1 MMWLTVRRPAWRH
14 PDLDRFPPGPHEG
27 NAMPGTARLLVV
39 DDEPSLQ
46 DIVATSMRF
55 LGYQVSTASTG
66 REAVRV
72 AVAERPDLL
81 ILDVMLPDF
90 DGIEVMKRIR
100 NAGLDSGVVFLSA
113 RDTPADKVA
122 GLTAGGDDYVTKPF
136 GLEELAARVSAV
148 LRRIRPDDAAAPVLR
163 VADLELDEETYEVR
177 RAGRLIDL
185 APTEYKLLRHL
196 MVNANVVLSRAQL
209 LDAVWGTDFYG
220 DDSVVATYISY
231 LRRKID
237 AGSTEPLLYTHRG
250 FGYVLR
256 GTRQ

>member
-1 MMWLTVRRPAWRH
+1 M
-14 PDLDRFPPGPHEG
+14 
-27 NAMPGTARLLVV
+27 TAQSKLLVV

-55 LGYQVSTASTG
+55 LGYDVSVASTG
-66 REAVRV
+66 REAVRT
-72 AVAERPDLL
+72 ATEQRPDLI
-81 ILDVMLPDF
+81 ILDIMLPDF
-90 DGIEVMKRIR
+90 DGLEVMRR
-100 NAGLDSGVVFLSA
+100 VRTAGIDAGVVFLSA
-113 RDTPADKVA
+113 RDTPADKIA

-148 LRRIRPDDAAAPVLR
+148 LRRVRPDIAADGVLK
-163 VADLELDEETYEVR
+163 VADLELDPDTYQVTRSGVPIE
-177 RAGRLIDL
+177 L
-185 APTEYKLLRHL
+185 APTEYKMLRHL
-196 MVNANVVLSRAQL
+196 MINANVVLSRQQL

-237 AGSTEPLLYTHRG
+237 ATGEPLIHTHRG

-256 GTRQ
+256 VPRR

>member
-1 MMWLTVRRPAWRH
+1 MA
-14 PDLDRFPPGPHEG
+14 
-27 NAMPGTARLLVV
+27 GTASGATRLLVV

-55 LGYQVSTASTG
+55 LGYQVNTASTG
-66 REAVRV
+66 REAVR
-72 AVAERPDLL
+72 AAIAEHPDLL

-90 DGIEVMKRIR
+90 DGIEVMRRIR
-100 NAGLDSGVVFLSA
+100 DAGLDSGVVFLSA
-113 RDTPADKVA
+113 RDTPADKIA

-148 LRRIRPDDAAAPVLR
+148 LRRVRPGSADESVMR
-163 VADLELDEETYEVR
+163 VSDLELNEDTYEVK
-177 RAGRLIDL
+177 RAGRVIEL

-196 MVNANVVLSRAQL
+196 MVNANVVLSRSQL

-237 AGSTEPLLYTHRG
+237 AGAAEPLLFTHRG

-256 GTRQ
+256 GIRQ

>member
-1 MMWLTVRRPAWRH
+1 MTTR
-14 PDLDRFPPGPHEG
+14 
-27 NAMPGTARLLVV
+27 ARLLVV

-55 LGYQVSTASTG
+55 LGYEVSVASTG

-72 AVAERPDLL
+72 ATEIRPDLI
-81 ILDVMLPDF
+81 ILDIMLPDF
-90 DGIEVMKRIR
+90 DGLEVMRR
-100 NAGLDSGVVFLSA
+100 LRTSGLDSGVVFLSA
-113 RDTPADKVA
+113 RDAPADKVA

-148 LRRIRPDDAAAPVLR
+148 LRRVRPDQSSDGVLK
-163 VADLELDEETYEVR
+163 VADLELDPETYQVSRE
-177 RAGRLIDL
+177 GEPIEL
-185 APTEYKLLRHL
+185 APTEYKMLRHL
-196 MVNANVVLSRAQL
+196 MINANMVLSRQQL

-231 LRRKID
+231 LRRKVD
-237 AGSTEPLLYTHRG
+237 TPGRQPLIQTHRG

-256 GTRQ
+256 VPRLSSGTATQ

>member
-1 MMWLTVRRPAWRH
+1 MTAQ
-14 PDLDRFPPGPHEG
+14 
-27 NAMPGTARLLVV
+27 ARLLVV

-55 LGYQVSTASTG
+55 LGYEVTVAASG
-66 REAVRV
+66 REAVRS
-72 AVAERPDLL
+72 AVETHPDLI

-90 DGIEVMKRIR
+90 DGLEVMKRVR
-100 NAGLDSGVVFLSA
+100 SAGVDAGVVFLSA
-113 RDTPADKVA
+113 RDTPADKIA

-148 LRRIRPDDAAAPVLR
+148 LRRVRPPMDGEGTLQ
-163 VADLELDEETYEVR
+163 VADLMLDPETYEVT
-177 RAGRLIDL
+177 RAGVAIDL
-185 APTEYKLLRHL
+185 APTEYKMLRHL
-196 MVNANVVLSRAQL
+196 MLNANIVLSRQQL
-209 LDAVWGTDFYG
+209 LDAVWGPDFYG

-237 AGSTEPLLYTHRG
+237 NLTPDADALIHTHRG

-256 GTRQ
+256 APRG

>member
-1 MMWLTVRRPAWRH
+1 
-14 PDLDRFPPGPHEG
+14 
-27 NAMPGTARLLVV
+27 MPGTTRLLVV

-66 REAVRV
+66 REAVKV
-72 AVAERPDLL
+72 AIADHPDLL

-100 NAGLDSGVVFLSA
+100 EAGLDSGVVFLSA
-113 RDTPADKVA
+113 RDTPADKIA

-148 LRRIRPDDAAAPVLR
+148 LRRVRPDSGGGSVMR
-163 VADLELDEETYEVR
+163 VGDLELDEETYEVR
-177 RAGRLIDL
+177 RAGQIIEL

-196 MVNANVVLSRAQL
+196 MVNANVVLSRGQL

-220 DDSVVATYISY
+220 DDSVVAT
-231 LRRKID
+231 
-237 AGSTEPLLYTHRG
+237 
-250 FGYVLR
+250 
-256 GTRQ
+256 

>member
-1 MMWLTVRRPAWRH
+1 M
-14 PDLDRFPPGPHEG
+14 
-27 NAMPGTARLLVV
+27 NAAQAKLLVV

-46 DIVATSMRF
+46 DVVATSMRF
-55 LGYQVSTASTG
+55 LGYQVSVAATG
-66 REAVRV
+66 REAVRH
-72 AVAERPDLL
+72 ATEERPDLI
-81 ILDVMLPDF
+81 ILDIMLPDF
-90 DGIEVMKRIR
+90 DGLEVMRR
-100 NAGLDSGVVFLSA
+100 VRAAGVDAGVVFLSA

-148 LRRIRPDDAAAPVLR
+148 LRRVRPESMADEVMR
-163 VADLELDEETYEVR
+163 VADLTLDPATYQVE
-177 RAGRLIDL
+177 RAGVPIEL
-185 APTEYKLLRHL
+185 APTEYKMLRYL
-196 MVNANVVLSRAQL
+196 MINANVVLSRQQL

-237 AGSTEPLLYTHRG
+237 TEGVEPLIHTHRG

-256 GTRQ
+256 GERH